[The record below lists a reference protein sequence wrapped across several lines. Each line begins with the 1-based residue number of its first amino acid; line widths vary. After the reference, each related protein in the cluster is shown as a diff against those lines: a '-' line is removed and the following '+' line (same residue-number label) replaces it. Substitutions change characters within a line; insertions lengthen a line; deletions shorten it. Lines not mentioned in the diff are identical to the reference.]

1 MKDWKDIRIADS
13 RFLSMKRLLLTSF
26 ASLVCAFF
34 LDAQTYDS
42 IVSHPELYFY
52 SESEGGTL
60 SDADNLALAGLSE
73 QIIVHVSS
81 AIRNERSD
89 SERNFNSLVQT
100 YSNTTL
106 PNCRRLILENGPKK
120 YRVLRYIETSEL
132 RKVFKNRENKI
143 LSMIEVARKA
153 ENEMKLDQALKYY
166 YWALCLTESLIYPS
180 SLKCFDDDGVEQV
193 AQVWLPLK
201 IQGILRDL
209 KVVFDGFVDEEKIDG
224 RLSITYFGKPVASLD
239 YSYFDGVA
247 WSALNSAHD
256 GMGVIELRANT
267 EISKINFKIEYTYE
281 CEAHID
287 NEVQQVLDLLDGRN
301 FKEAFKNVPLKTIT
315 ASRKPSCDEVNT
327 EMSSEY
333 SVRKE
338 ELCRVMEAIRRRE
351 YSFVSELFTPE
362 GYEQFSRLVAYGRAR
377 VLSEP
382 VFKSVNIGDEVY
394 FRSVPMQFSFANNQ
408 KVFIE
413 NVVFS
418 MNGEGKI
425 DGLNFALEQQTI
437 DDILKK
443 SKWDDYRKAVLINFL
458 ESYKTAFALK
468 RLDYISSIFS
478 DDALI
483 IVGQV
488 VKPVALENQILGS
501 EQVIYHR
508 YTKGEYLKKV
518 KLSFESKDYIN
529 VKFANLDI
537 YKMGKG
543 DNIFCI
549 QIKQDYCSSNYGD
562 TGYLCLLLD
571 LGDPQKPIIHV
582 RTWQPKPDEN
592 FGIFGPGD
600 F

>member
-1 MKDWKDIRIADS
+1 
-13 RFLSMKRLLLTSF
+13 MKRLLLTSF

-34 LDAQTYDS
+34 LNAQTYDS

-89 SERNFNSLVQT
+89 RERNFNSLVQT

-120 YRVLRYIETSEL
+120 YRVLRYIETSKL

-193 AQVWLPLK
+193 AQVWLPLR

-315 ASRKPSCDEVNT
+315 ASRKPSYDEVNT

-333 SVRKE
+333 SVRRE
-338 ELCRVMEAIRRRE
+338 ELCRVMEAIRQRE
-351 YSFVSELFTPE
+351 YSSVSELFTPE

-488 VKPVALENQILGS
+488 VKPIALENQILGS

>member
-1 MKDWKDIRIADS
+1 M
-13 RFLSMKRLLLTSF
+13 
-26 ASLVCAFF
+26 
-34 LDAQTYDS
+34 
-42 IVSHPELYFY
+42 
-52 SESEGGTL
+52 
-60 SDADNLALAGLSE
+60 
-73 QIIVHVSS
+73 
-81 AIRNERSD
+81 
-89 SERNFNSLVQT
+89 
-100 YSNTTL
+100 
-106 PNCRRLILENGPKK
+106 
-120 YRVLRYIETSEL
+120 
-132 RKVFKNRENKI
+132 
-143 LSMIEVARKA
+143 
-153 ENEMKLDQALKYY
+153 
-166 YWALCLTESLIYPS
+166 
-180 SLKCFDDDGVEQV
+180 
-193 AQVWLPLK
+193 AQVWLPLR

-301 FKEAFKNVPLKTIT
+301 FKEAFKNVPLKTVA
-315 ASRKPSCDEVNT
+315 ASRKPSYDEVNT

-333 SVRKE
+333 SVRRE
-338 ELCRVMEAIRRRE
+338 ELCRVMEAIRQRE
-351 YSFVSELFTPE
+351 YSSVSELFTPE

-488 VKPVALENQILGS
+488 VKPIALENQILGS

>member
-1 MKDWKDIRIADS
+1 
-13 RFLSMKRLLLTSF
+13 MKRLLLTSF

-34 LDAQTYDS
+34 LNAQTYDS

-89 SERNFNSLVQT
+89 RERNFNSLVQT

-106 PNCRRLILENGPKK
+106 PNCRRLILENGPIK

-193 AQVWLPLK
+193 AQVWLPLR

-301 FKEAFKNVPLKTIT
+301 FKEAFKNVPLKTV
-315 ASRKPSCDEVNT
+315 ADSRKPSYDEVNT

-333 SVRKE
+333 SVRRE
-338 ELCRVMEAIRRRE
+338 ELCRVMEAIRQRE
-351 YSFVSELFTPE
+351 YSSVSELFTPE

-488 VKPVALENQILGS
+488 VKPIALENQILGS